1 VDHNADKYL
10 GKRLEGRYEIQEL
23 IGTGGMANVYKAYD
37 IIDQR
42 TVAVK
47 ILRDEYLT
55 NEEFL
60 RRFKNESKA
69 IAVLSHPN
77 IVRVYDVSFT
87 NRVHSIVME
96 YIDGITLKDYIEN
109 QGILTWKEAVHFTL
123 QILRALQHAHEKGIV
138 HRDIKPHNIM
148 LLPNGTIKVT
158 DFGIAR
164 FARSEVKTIT
174 DRAIGS
180 VHYIS
185 PEQAMGDNT
194 DEKSD
199 IYSVGVMLFEMLTGK
214 LPFEAETAVSVAIK
228 QIQSQAVRPTELN
241 PNIPKGLEDITL
253 RAMQKNAAL
262 RYQSAAEMI
271 EDIERF
277 KQNPSIQFEYKY
289 NSESPQAQRKKYRRA
304 ISETREEEQ
313 QAMEARRRRRTP
325 YLPILTGVTFAFVLA
340 SMAFVGL
347 MIWLNN
353 PFTKVP
359 EIEVPNLV
367 GVKFDT
373 AKEQYADQ
381 FELVQEAVS
390 NNDEWGPG
398 IIFEQSPKSGRT
410 IRQGGTVKVKVSS
423 GQLIVTI
430 PNFERRPAEQAI
442 QKLEELG
449 LVPEEKQIYHDDIPA
464 GSVIYTDPSKDSQ
477 VNAGTKV
484 YVYVSLGP
492 DEAWTTVPNLV
503 GLTVDQARHLLEIN
517 NLRMGD
523 VTEEPA
529 LEPAGTIVAQDPD
542 SGSVQIEGTAI
553 NVIVST
559 GAGGEFKRIAIPVE
573 LPADVDELVTFQ
585 AYQDGKLVQEETL
598 NPSQVGT
605 WKPWFTGETEEV
617 YIEVYMN
624 GKPYKQY
631 ELNFETRTYQDV
643 TGGADLPGNRGM
655 VRPRDNR

>member
-1 VDHNADKYL
+1 MDHNADKYL

-23 IGTGGMANVYKAYD
+23 IGTGGMANVYKAFD
-37 IIDQR
+37 TIDQR
-42 TVAVK
+42 MVAVK

-148 LLPNGTIKVT
+148 LLQNGTIKVT

-228 QIQSQAVRPTELN
+228 QIQSQAVLPTELN
-241 PNIPKGLEDITL
+241 ANIPKGLEDITV
-253 RAMQKNAAL
+253 RAMRKNAAQ

-289 NSESPQAQRKKYRRA
+289 NNESPQARRKKYRRA

-325 YLPILTGVTFAFVLA
+325 YIPILTGVTFAFVLA

-353 PFTKVP
+353 PFAQVP

-373 AKEQYADQ
+373 AKEQYAGD
-381 FELVQEAVS
+381 FELVQEEVS
-390 NNDEWGPG
+390 NSDEWGPG
-398 IIFEQSPKSGRT
+398 IIFEQNPKVGRT
-410 IRQGGTVKVKVSS
+410 IRQGSTVKVKVSS
-423 GQLIVTI
+423 GQLVVTV
-430 PNFERRPAEQAI
+430 PNFERRPAEQAL

-449 LVPEEKQIYHDDIPA
+449 LVPEEKHIYHDDIPA
-464 GSVIYTDPSKDSQ
+464 GSVIYTDPSRDSQ
-477 VNAGTKV
+477 VNAGTKIFV
-484 YVYVSLGP
+484 YISLGP

-517 NLRMGD
+517 NLRVGD
-523 VTEEPA
+523 VTEEVA
-529 LEPAGTIVAQDPD
+529 LEPAGTIIAQDPD

-559 GAGGEFKRIAIPVE
+559 GAGGDFKRIAIPVE
-573 LPADVDELVTFQ
+573 LPADVDQLVTFQ

-598 NPSQVGT
+598 NPSEVGT
-605 WKPWFTGETEEV
+605 WRPWFTGETEEV
-617 YIEVYMN
+617 YIEVFMD
-624 GKPYKQY
+624 GSPYKQY
-631 ELNFETRTYQDV
+631 ELNFDTRLFQDV
-643 TGGADLPGNRGM
+643 TGGVELSRNRWLE
-655 VRPRDNR
+655 RPRDNH